1 MKSLAFAEKNID
13 AVENK
18 VNTEQSLVF
27 NYSKL
32 KLTEAM
38 ERLLNRGFNFSILPK
53 KLYITQVEVDFKRLE
68 RSLKWQEFHF
78 GSDDQ

>member
-38 ERLLNRGFNFSILPK
+38 ERLLNRGFNFSILPE
-53 KLYITQVEVDFKRLE
+53 KLDITQVEVDFKRLE